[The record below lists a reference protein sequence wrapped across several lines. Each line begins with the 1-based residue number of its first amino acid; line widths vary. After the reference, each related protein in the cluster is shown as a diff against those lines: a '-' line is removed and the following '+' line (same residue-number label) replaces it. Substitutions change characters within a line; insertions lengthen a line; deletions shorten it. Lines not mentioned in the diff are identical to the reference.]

1 MSIQI
6 VSDLHL
12 EAPKA
17 YDVFEIV
24 PQAPYLALLGDI
36 GNIAAHRDEC
46 RAFLTRQLQN
56 FRAVFFVPGNHE
68 AYHSSWPETLCLLR
82 SFEQEVGQD
91 DSIGDFVLLD
101 RTAYRVPGSNAVI
114 LGCSLFSL
122 VPPESEMQ
130 VSMGLNDFFQT
141 SDWDVEA
148 HNEAHRRDVAWLN
161 AQVAELERSDVKIV
175 IFSHW
180 NPSRD
185 GRSIDPRFAQSPIT
199 SGFAT
204 DLSGELCFRS
214 KNVKI
219 WAFGHTHY
227 NCDFRVERGGGA
239 EPLRL
244 IANQRGYYF
253 QQAAGFDGTKVIEM

>member
-6 VSDLHL
+6 ISDLHL

-17 YDVFEIV
+17 YYVFEI
-24 PQAPYLALLGDI
+24 PPHAPTLALLGDI
-36 GNIAAHRDEC
+36 GNIAAHKDEC
-46 RAFLTRQLQN
+46 RAFLIRQLQN
-56 FRAVFFVPGNHE
+56 FRTVLFVPGNHE
-68 AYHSSWPETLCLLR
+68 AYHSSWPETLNLLR
-82 SFEQEVGQD
+82 QFEREFDQD

-101 RTAYRVPGSNAVI
+101 RNAYQVPGSNTVI
-114 LGCSLFSL
+114 LGCSLFSF

-141 SDWDVEA
+141 SDWDVQA
-148 HNEAHRRDVAWLN
+148 HNDAHNRDVAWLN
-161 AQVAELERSDVKIV
+161 AQVSELESSDVEVI

-185 GRSIDPRFAQSPIT
+185 ERSIDPRFAQSPIT

-204 DLSGELCFRS
+204 DLSGQLCFRS
-214 KNVKI
+214 RKVKI

-227 NCDFRVERGGGA
+227 NCDFTIQREGDA

-253 QQAAGFDGTKVIEM
+253 SQAAGFDEEKFIEI